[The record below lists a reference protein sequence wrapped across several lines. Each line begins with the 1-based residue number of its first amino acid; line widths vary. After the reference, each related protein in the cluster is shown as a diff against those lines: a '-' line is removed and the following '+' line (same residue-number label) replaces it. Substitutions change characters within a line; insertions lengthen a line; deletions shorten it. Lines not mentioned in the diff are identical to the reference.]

1 MNLEI
6 TPIHDGLT
14 SLLRKIL
21 PRSVKIESHLIAES
35 LKHMTVIFAS
45 AFGHA
50 PRFDG
55 ILIQGFAGI
64 GNHQFRINLQLVS
77 DAGAHGAGAVRR
89 IE

>member
-1 MNLEI
+1 
-6 TPIHDGLT
+6 
-14 SLLRKIL
+14 
-21 PRSVKIESHLIAES
+21 
-35 LKHMTVIFAS
+35 MTVIFAS
-45 AFGHA
+45 ALGHA

-77 DAGAHGAGAVRR
+77 DAGAYGAGAVRR